1 MLPGRRRQDGGD
13 EGQDGSPLAVKGCAE
28 AVPVGEGGTEAAGAR
43 RQDVS
48 RSLSRRGG
56 ALRRR
61 GGASALGGSGKRRDR
76 AWRSGAVGDATA
88 AMHVVKRGEGTPG
101 GPRAAGSV
109 GGLPVM
115 GLGWGTGPLC
125 FGGSSWRLVWENKTP
140 LFWGSPLMLS
150 GTLGGP
156 SRGPG
161 VRGQDSFVL
170 GGGLLM
176 ALV

>member
-1 MLPGRRRQDGGD
+1 M
-13 EGQDGSPLAVKGCAE
+13 VKRCAE
-28 AVPVGEGGTEAAGAR
+28 AVSVREGGTEAAGAR

-109 GGLPVM
+109 GG
-115 GLGWGTGPLC
+115 
-125 FGGSSWRLVWENKTP
+125 
-140 LFWGSPLMLS
+140 SP
-150 GTLGGP
+150 
-156 SRGPG
+156 RHGPG
-161 VRGQDSFVL
+161 VGDGTPLLWGILMASGVGEQHPFVL
-170 GGGLLM
+170 GVSSHGVWYFGGPLPWPWCEGTGLFCFRVGPLM